1 MSKLIKSMRK
11 LFLFLM
17 AVIACT
23 WSVSAQNRTISGT
36 VLDAE
41 TNEALIGVTVMPQGG
56 GQGTATDFDGKFT
69 LKVPANVKKA
79 VFSYVGYANQTVE
92 LKNGMTIL
100 LASESKVLEDL
111 VVVAYGTQTKEAL
124 TGSVAV
130 VGAEEIEDRPVTSA
144 TAALEGNAPGVQV
157 NNTVG
162 QPGTDP
168 TIRIRGFNSV
178 NGSNAP
184 IYIVDGMPYGGSISS
199 INPADIESMTVLKD
213 AASAALYGAKG
224 ANGVV
229 LITTKRAKKV
239 GKIDVTLSVREG
251 MYTRGIPEYDRL
263 GANQWMESMFQGAVN
278 DVITKGVYPNTA
290 DAYDYVRRNF
300 ITAYAKN
307 NIYGVADDQLFD
319 ANGKLI
325 PESPLAGYTDLDWW
339 DAVSQTGFRQE
350 YNISAA
356 AASDKYNV
364 FASIGYLKEN
374 GYLLKTDFERF
385 SGRINAEFKP
395 TTYFSFGVNLNA
407 STQDSEVGQFSS
419 ASAASNPFLTMFT
432 APIYPYY
439 AHNADGTIKT
449 EDGEP
454 VWNTA
459 GYLSNRNVAYELR
472 KNFSSFKNNVIEG
485 TLYGTAHL
493 PYNFNLTVRGNM
505 SRQKTDYTDYM
516 NAVIGDAAPYG
527 SVTKEFDN
535 IEYHTFMQT
544 LDWSHRYGKDGEHY
558 VDVLLDHENY
568 AARTEYSYVVNQAQ
582 DQEGRYG
589 LSNFAQNMATQG
601 GIAGEDRTESYLG
614 RVRYNYDEKYFGEFS
629 FRRDGSS
636 RFHKDHRWGNFWSL
650 GASWVITKEK
660 FMQNLTWLNY
670 LKLRAAY
677 GSVGNNASAGTYAYW
692 ATYGVQNYTNLI
704 YYYRASLAADD
715 IHWESTK
722 TFDIALEG
730 ALFNN
735 RLNFSVGY
743 FDKRN
748 ADLLFA
754 VTLPKSAGSIIWS
767 GANQSVTNNIGTMSN
782 RGWEISIG
790 GDIISTRDFNW
801 SASIDAT
808 FLDNK
813 IVSLPGGEDI
823 PIFPYMYSEGH
834 SVYEFYTYQWAGVDQ
849 LTGQSLYTMNPNHKD
864 YETVNAEGETVFN
877 EALWNQTVEE
887 ARANGKLVEY
897 NGKYYTTDTSY
908 ANREWAG
915 SALPTVYGSFGT
927 NLSWKGLNLGLL
939 FTYSIGGQTMDGNYA
954 SLMSASGAGSA
965 LHVDAL
971 KAWTA
976 APEGM
981 TETSANRI
989 DPNGVP
995 QMNFE
1000 NSMSNNT
1007 SSTSRWLTDASYLV
1021 FKNLIVSYDLPQK
1034 WVRPLQLQNLNIAF
1048 SADNLF
1054 TVTARKGLNPQQSFS
1069 GGQSATFTTPRVFSF
1084 QLTAK
1089 F

>member
-23 WSVSAQNRTISGT
+23 WSASAQNRTITGT

-41 TNEALIGVTVMPQGG
+41 GNEPLIGVTIMPQGG

-69 LKVPANVKKA
+69 LSVPANVKKA
-79 VFSYVGYANQTVE
+79 VVTYVGYAQQTVD
-92 LKNGMTIL
+92 LKNGMTIIMT
-100 LASESKVLEDL
+100 SEATALEDL

-130 VGAEEIEDRPVTSA
+130 VGAKEIEDRPITSA

-162 QPGTDP
+162 QPGSDP

-178 NGSNAP
+178 NGSMAP
-184 IYIVDGMPYGGSISS
+184 IYVVDGVPYGGSISS

-239 GKIDVTLSVREG
+239 GKIDVTLTVREG
-251 MYTRGIPEYDRL
+251 MYTRGIPEYDKL
-263 GANQWMESMFQGAVN
+263 ESNQWMESMFQGAVN
-278 DVITKGVYPNTA
+278 DVISKGVYTNQA
-290 DAYDYVRRNF
+290 EAYDYVRRNF
-300 ITAYAKN
+300 ITGYAKN
-307 NIYGVADDQLFD
+307 NIYGVPNEELFD
-319 ANGKLI
+319 ENGKLI
-325 PESPLAGYTDLDWW
+325 PASPLAGYTDLDWW

-385 SGRINAEFKP
+385 TGRINAEFRP
-395 TTYFSFGVNLNA
+395 TSYFSFGVNLNA
-407 STQDSEVGQFSS
+407 STQDSETGQFTDVGL
-419 ASAASNPFLTMFT
+419 AINPFLTMFT

-439 AHNADGTIKT
+439 QHNADGSIVY
-449 EDGEP
+449 EDGQP
-454 VWNTA
+454 KWNTA
-459 GYLSNRNVAYELR
+459 GYLNNRNVAYELR
-472 KNFSSFKNNVIEG
+472 KNFSSYKNNVIEG
-485 TLYGTAHL
+485 TLFGTAHL
-493 PYNFNLTVRGNM
+493 PYNFDLTVRGNM
-505 SRQKTDYTDYM
+505 SRTKTDYTDYS
-516 NAVIGDAAPYG
+516 NAEIGDAAPYG
-527 SVTKEFDN
+527 SISKEFDN

-544 LDWSHRYGKDGEHY
+544 LNWSHRYGKDQEHY

-568 AARTEYSYVVNQAQ
+568 YARTEYAYVVNQSQ

-601 GIAGEDRTESYLG
+601 GIAGEDKTESYLG

-636 RFHKDHRWGNFWSL
+636 RFHKDHRWGNFWSA

-660 FMQNLTWLNY
+660 FMQNINWLNY

-677 GSVGNNASAGTYAYW
+677 GSVGNNASAGLYSYW
-692 ATYGVQNYTNLI
+692 STYGVQTYSNLI

-715 IHWESTK
+715 IHWEATK

-748 ADLLFA
+748 TDLIFN
-754 VTLPKSAGSIIWS
+754 VTIPNSAGSIIWA
-767 GANQSVTNNIGTMSN
+767 GGNQSISKNIGTMSN
-782 RGWEISIG
+782 RGWEISVS
-790 GDIISTRDFNW
+790 GDIISNKDFHW

-808 FLDNK
+808 FLKNK
-813 IVSLPGGEDI
+813 VVSLPDGEDI
-823 PIFPYMYSEGH
+823 PAYPYMYSEGH
-834 SVYEFYTYQWAGVDQ
+834 SVYEFYTYTWAGVDQ
-849 LTGQSLYTMNPNHKD
+849 LTGQSLYLIDPDNKD
-864 YETVNAEGETVFN
+864 YQTVNEEGKTVRD
-877 EALWNQTVEE
+877 EALWKATLEE
-887 ARANGKLVEY
+887 AAENGALVEY

-908 ANREWAG
+908 ATRQWHG

-927 NLSWKGLNLGLL
+927 NLSWKGINLGLL
-939 FTYSIGGQTMDGNYA
+939 FTYSIGGQTMDSNYT
-954 SLMSASGAGSA
+954 SLMSAGGATSA
-965 LHVDAL
+965 LHEDAL
-971 KAWTA
+971 KSWTA

-981 TETSANRI
+981 TADHPNRI

-1000 NSMSNNT
+1000 NSMNNNA
-1007 SSTSRWLTDASYLV
+1007 SYTSRWLTDASYLV
-1021 FKNLIVSYDLPQK
+1021 FKNLMISYDLPQN
-1034 WVRPLQLQNLNIAF
+1034 WVRPLQLQNLNVGF
-1048 SADNLF
+1048 SVDNLF
-1054 TVTARKGLNPQQSFS
+1054 TVTARKGLNPQQSFA
-1069 GGQSATFTTPRVFSF
+1069 GGQSASYMTPRVFSF